1 MPNHFLSHF
10 RAPCRS
16 FPADTTEQPSMRNV
30 GCPQPIVDRLFHPR
44 GHRYRPN
51 MPCFAYQIDYGPMV
65 LGTLKIITRPLR
77 SFPPPQTAT
86 QEHRKNRTISLAI

>member
-1 MPNHFLSHF
+1 MTFEDRAVRALELQPARLMFDNMPNHFLGHF

-51 MPCFAYQIDYGPMV
+51 VPALPIKSTMAQWSS
-65 LGTLKIITRPLR
+65 RR
-77 SFPPPQTAT
+77 
-86 QEHRKNRTISLAI
+86 